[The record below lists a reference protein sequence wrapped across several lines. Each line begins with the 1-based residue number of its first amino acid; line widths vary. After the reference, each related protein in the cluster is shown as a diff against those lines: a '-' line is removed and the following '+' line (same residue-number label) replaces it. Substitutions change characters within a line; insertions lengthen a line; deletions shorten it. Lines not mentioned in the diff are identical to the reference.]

1 MLHEADIAAVR
12 RALEK
17 AGSSFENS
25 LLPLDSIDFGEKFND
40 LLVKKT
46 VSAGKAEEVKQR
58 CSAFLVRLIREL
70 VDRLPL
76 NVSVV
81 EKIQILAPSRVCL
94 STSKPKIE
102 DFPWQLDDSN
112 IDQEAIMNQWRVLS
126 TMRIEEV
133 IGTAAS
139 PNDIVNFW
147 IQVLKMM
154 NAGGSQMFK
163 ELAEF
168 SIRCL
173 SLPLSNAVVERIFS
187 VMGTIKTKLRNRM
200 QLPILIAI
208 LRIRTHMNVRGMCCN
223 NFEPSNYM
231 VSLHAGRKMYVSD
244 GSCASTSTSTT
255 SEVGESLIDALLL
268 LAEDE
273 SD

>member
-1 MLHEADIAAVR
+1 MIYLQ
-12 RALEK
+12 
-17 AGSSFENS
+17 
-25 LLPLDSIDFGEKFND
+25 
-40 LLVKKT
+40 KKT
-46 VSAGKAEEVKQR
+46 VSADKAKEVKQR
-58 CSAFLVRLIREL
+58 CSAFLVRLVREL

-81 EKIQILAPSRVCL
+81 EKIELLAPSRVCL
-94 STSKPKIE
+94 STGKPNIK
-102 DFPWQLDDSN
+102 DFPWQLGDPN
-112 IDQEAIMNQWRVLS
+112 IDREAVMKQWRVLS
-126 TMRIEEV
+126 TMRIEEI

-147 IQVLKMM
+147 IQVLKMK
-154 NAGGSQMFK
+154 NAGGSLMFK
-163 ELAEF
+163 ELAVF

-200 QLPILIAI
+200 QLPMLIAI
-208 LRIRTHMNVRGMCCN
+208 LRIRTHMNVRGLCCN
-223 NFEPSNYM
+223 NFQPNNHM
-231 VSLHAGRKMYVSD
+231 VSLHAGRKMYVSG

-255 SEVGESLIDALLL
+255 TEDGESLGDALLL

-273 SD
+273 SE